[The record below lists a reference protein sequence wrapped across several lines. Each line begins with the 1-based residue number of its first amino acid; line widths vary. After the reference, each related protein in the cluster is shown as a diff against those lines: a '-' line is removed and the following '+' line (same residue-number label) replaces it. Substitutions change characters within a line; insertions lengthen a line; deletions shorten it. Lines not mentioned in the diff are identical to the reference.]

1 MAHAAHSGSSFFS
14 PPGSQSCCS
23 QAARANMRPLILL
36 TFVSLVLSLAIPIDH
51 SGLLNPSPFLQQP
64 LFENTQANPESGQAS
79 GLEINHGTFIQ
90 ADKPR
95 VQPSD
100 TSQTHPLHT
109 QESLYALLDRYSD
122 ELYAAGL
129 LLLVPIAIG
138 IVELLENL
146 SRSMAVE
153 EFPERG
159 RDKHRL
165 ESLKEREEWVLRRKE
180 RELKIERSR
189 SWWRCSRR

>member
-1 MAHAAHSGSSFFS
+1 
-14 PPGSQSCCS
+14 
-23 QAARANMRPLILL
+23 MRPLILF
-36 TFVSLVLSLAIPIDH
+36 TFVSLALSLAIPIDH
-51 SGLLNPSPFLQQP
+51 SGLLDPSPFLQQS
-64 LFENTQANPESGQAS
+64 LLENAQANPESGQAL
-79 GLEINHGTFIQ
+79 GLEINHGAFIH

-95 VQPSD
+95 VQPPD
-100 TSQTHPLHT
+100 TSHT
-109 QESLYALLDRYSD
+109 QTLHLKESLYALLDRYSD

-138 IVELLENL
+138 IVELLEIV
-146 SRSMAVE
+146 SQSMTVE

-165 ESLKEREEWVLRRKE
+165 ESLREREEWVLRRKE
-180 RELKIERSR
+180 REMKVERSR

>member
-1 MAHAAHSGSSFFS
+1 M
-14 PPGSQSCCS
+14 
-23 QAARANMRPLILL
+23 RALILL
-36 TFVSLVLSLAIPIDH
+36 NFVSLALSLAIPINH
-51 SGLLNPSPFLQQP
+51 SGLLNSSPSLQQP
-64 LFENTQANPESGQAS
+64 LLQNTQANPGSEPAS
-79 GLEINHGTFIQ
+79 AFEINHGAFIH

-95 VQPSD
+95 VQPHN
-100 TSQTHPLHT
+100 TSYAHTLHMK
-109 QESLYALLDRYSD
+109 ESMYALLDRYSD

-129 LLLVPIAIG
+129 ILLVPIVIG
-138 IVELLENL
+138 IVELLERI
-146 SRSMAVE
+146 SQAMAVE

-180 RELKIERSR
+180 REKRIERSR